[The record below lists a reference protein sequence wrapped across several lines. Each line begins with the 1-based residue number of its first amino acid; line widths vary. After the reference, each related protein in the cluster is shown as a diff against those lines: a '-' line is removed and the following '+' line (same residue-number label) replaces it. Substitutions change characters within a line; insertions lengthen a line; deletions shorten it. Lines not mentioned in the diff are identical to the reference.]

1 MLIGK
6 KNTTTKIE
14 KAFQQ
19 GYTNAVSALSQLIHE
34 KIYYENCLNKFT
46 QAKYLHTCLKQFTT
60 EGCHVLTTELFGDMA
75 GKSYW
80 VLDNE
85 AYERITQRIQAGH
98 MPPHLEKEFVKEL
111 DNILSAA
118 VISQLADKLNLNM
131 YGDIPHLL
139 ERPLPDLHEIIIA
152 DFRNW
157 GTREFYV
164 NAATLSFDQVPG
176 LRSLFLWV
184 LDGHRLKSQNP

>member
-6 KNTTTKIE
+6 KNTTAKIE

-19 GYTNAVSALSQLIHE
+19 GYTHAVSALTQLIDE
-34 KIYYENCLNKFT
+34 KIYYENCLNKFV
-46 QAKYLHTCLKQFTT
+46 QVKDLHAHLKEFTT
-60 EGCHVLTTELFGDMA
+60 DGSHVLTTELFGDMA

-80 VLDNE
+80 VLDHE
-85 AYERITQRIQAGH
+85 TYERITQRIQTGLKATL
-98 MPPHLEKEFVKEL
+98 LEKEFVKEL

-139 ERPLPDLHEIIIA
+139 ERPLPDLHEMIIA

-164 NAATLSFDQVPG
+164 NAATLYFDESPG
-176 LRSLFLWV
+176 LRPLFLWV